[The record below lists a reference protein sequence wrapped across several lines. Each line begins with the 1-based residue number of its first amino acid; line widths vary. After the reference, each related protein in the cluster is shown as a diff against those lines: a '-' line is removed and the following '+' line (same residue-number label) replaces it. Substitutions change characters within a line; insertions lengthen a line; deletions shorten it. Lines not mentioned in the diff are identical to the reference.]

1 MTLQQLWRIHVI
13 TKRNPCNNLNKI
25 QQHYGV
31 TEWQDKAMIRLG
43 SGNQL
48 KHKHRK
54 ASLSDQNTAT
64 DSVSGGRLLVIL
76 QCRRP
81 IWAVERRKKVCF
93 FVFFQFSQRLYY
105 PISNTIELLSSRNS
119 FLWPPYCRQLWEV
132 STGLT
137 YLLWLN
143 IYIYICKYFRLL
155 DQIVDNP

>member
-1 MTLQQLWRIHVI
+1 M
-13 TKRNPCNNLNKI
+13 NKI

-31 TEWQDKAMIRLG
+31 TEWHDKAMIRLG

-76 QCRRP
+76 QCRPP

-93 FVFFQFSQRLYY
+93 FVFFQFSQ
-105 PISNTIELLSSRNS
+105 TLLN
-119 FLWPPYCRQLWEV
+119 FLAQETV
-132 STGLT
+132 SCGRHTADSCEKCPLV
-137 YLLWLN
+137 WHICCDSIF
-143 IYIYICKYFRLL
+143 IYIFANISDYWIK
-155 DQIVDNP
+155 